1 MGTNAME
8 PEKRI
13 TFVVLWVVLFV
24 GWMAVGPRLFPNL
37 FPQPPKPGRQAA
49 QQAPAGEN
57 GDGKVPNADAGEGPE
72 AATEVARVEPPRQ
85 PEQGRASEEDAA
97 PPTESLTVPRHP
109 RRSVILGSPDP
120 DSGYFL
126 HVRLSTRGAAVEWVE
141 LNDPRYEVLEPPE
154 DADPVPQ
161 VKIVGNHLLDAHGR
175 PRVPDATVPLSFE
188 TDSDAIDALLQ
199 KVDRTVSLRTL
210 DWDVEKVEKDDAG
223 NNTAVTFGIRSPDGQ
238 LHLRKT
244 YRLTRKLAQGVPQ
257 RTLRDTDPEGYL
269 LHVTLSVTNEGEAPT
284 ALRYRLRGPVGV
296 LLENAENTYKYR
308 DLKAAFLTAD
318 GELEVADVLHAGSLI
333 KAFDKGEVID
343 LHAEGRRFFFAD
355 IDVQYFTAAV
365 FPTHE
370 NATHEEGYWEKVEP
384 VVVQRHPKPE
394 RSDISFW
401 AYAHAI
407 DVPPGKTVD
416 HTYRVFLGPK
426 RSELIAALNAQ
437 PILDFSTWFGIGYIG
452 RGLTWLLTQL
462 HELGI
467 PYGIAIVLMTLMV
480 RGCMFPLSKKQAIG
494 AARMKELQPKLQALK
509 EKYGHDRER
518 FAREQ
523 LKLFQEHNYN
533 PLSGC
538 LPVLLQMPIFFGL
551 YQALR
556 YSVDLRG
563 APFLWIDNLAAPD
576 ELFPL
581 PFRVP
586 VLGWTTF
593 NLLPVLTIALFIAQ
607 QKMFMPPPTD
617 EQTRMQMKMMNFMM
631 IFMGVMFYRV
641 PAGLCVYFIASSLWS
656 MAERKLL
663 DKYKSPTQPSGTSS
677 KTAAASGSEPAA
689 KKEGFF
695 ERLQKRLEELSAPE
709 IQQQVREGDQK
720 KKKRRSRSGR

>member
-1 MGTNAME
+1 M
-8 PEKRI
+8 
-13 TFVVLWVVLFV
+13 
-24 GWMAVGPRLFPNL
+24 
-37 FPQPPKPGRQAA
+37 PQEFA
-49 QQAPAGEN
+49 
-57 GDGKVPNADAGEGPE
+57 
-72 AATEVARVEPPRQ
+72 
-85 PEQGRASEEDAA
+85 
-97 PPTESLTVPRHP
+97 
-109 RRSVILGSPDP
+109 
-120 DSGYFL
+120 
-126 HVRLSTRGAAVEWVE
+126 
-141 LNDPRYEVLEPPE
+141 
-154 DADPVPQ
+154 
-161 VKIVGNHLLDAHGR
+161 
-175 PRVPDATVPLSFE
+175 
-188 TDSDAIDALLQ
+188 
-199 KVDRTVSLRTL
+199 
-210 DWDVEKVEKDDAG
+210 
-223 NNTAVTFGIRSPDGQ
+223 
-238 LHLRKT
+238 
-244 YRLTRKLAQGVPQ
+244 
-257 RTLRDTDPEGYL
+257 
-269 LHVTLSVTNEGEAPT
+269 
-284 ALRYRLRGPVGV
+284 YRLRGPVGV
-296 LLENAENTYKYR
+296 LLEDPENTYKFR
-308 DLKAAFLTAD
+308 DLKAAFLTRD
-318 GELEVADVLHAGSLI
+318 GGLEVADVLSAGRLVD
-333 KAFDKGEVID
+333 AFDEGELID
-343 LHAEGRRFFFAD
+343 LHADGRRFFFAD
-355 IDVQYFTAAV
+355 IDVQYFTAAI

-384 VVVQRHPKPE
+384 LVIRKARNPKH
-394 RSDISFW
+394 SDISFW
-401 AYAHAI
+401 AYAHA
-407 DVPPGKTVD
+407 VPVAPGESFT

-426 RSELIAALNAQ
+426 RPELIAALNAQ

-509 EKYGHDRER
+509 EKYGNDRER

-563 APFLWIDNLAAPD
+563 ATFLWIDNLAAPD

-586 VLGWTTF
+586 ILGWTTF
-593 NLLPVLTIALFIAQ
+593 NLLPVVTIALFIAQ

-663 DKYKSPTQPSGTSS
+663 DKYKAAPPPAGGEKAAVGDRERQPDTGR
-677 KTAAASGSEPAA
+677 KQ
-689 KKEGFF
+689 GFF
-695 ERLQKRLEELSAPE
+695 ERLQQRLEELSAPE
-709 IQQQVREGDQK
+709 IQQQVRDRE
-720 KKKRRSRSGR
+720 KKKRRSRSGS